1 MNPPKDVEWA
11 LSACDCC
18 EHYHHEQCNAEP
30 VCPSC
35 GVRRLSVPLLHEPDC
50 SEAARVG
57 AFCMTPEEV
66 KLRELLNAGKAIEAY
81 EAFREIHDAFML
93 AHGREPK
100 FL

>member
-1 MNPPKDVEWA
+1 
-11 LSACDCC
+11 
-18 EHYHHEQCNAEP
+18 
-30 VCPSC
+30 
-35 GVRRLSVPLLHEPDC
+35 
-50 SEAARVG
+50 
-57 AFCMTPEEV
+57 MTPEEV